1 MALCVLA
8 NGVLHRLSVGPGN
21 AAQVAVPCATT
32 KRLHAIFWGSPGIV
46 VSALAPDNHVVCW
59 DKRFD
64 DGEGSIEIEAE
75 AASWLTLRF
84 DVPSGPVNSRE
95 REYIDKVST
104 LLNGTSCKRAGATRV
119 DETVQ
124 HASGVPTQFADKILL
139 ASSHICR
146 FDAADGESCC
156 ATRKPSKGRVEAA
169 PASPGEIAMSIETI
183 ASKTSSPEPAWKQSA
198 ASFSTM
204 MRYFQRKRAEFEWAT
219 DCDSQTMIARQ

>member
-8 NGVLHRLSVGPGN
+8 NGVLHRLSVAPGN
-21 AAQVAVPCATT
+21 AAEVAVPCATT
-32 KRLHAIFWGSPGIV
+32 NRLHAIFWGAPSVV
-46 VSALAPDNHVVCW
+46 VSALAADNRVVW
-59 DKRFD
+59 DKRF
-64 DGEGSIEIEAE
+64 DGEGSIETEAK
-75 AASWLTLRF
+75 APWLTLRF
-84 DVPSGPVNSRE
+84 EVPIGPVNSRE

-104 LLNGTSCKRAGATRV
+104 LLNGTSCKRTGATRV

-124 HASGVPTQFADKILL
+124 HASGVPTHFADKILL